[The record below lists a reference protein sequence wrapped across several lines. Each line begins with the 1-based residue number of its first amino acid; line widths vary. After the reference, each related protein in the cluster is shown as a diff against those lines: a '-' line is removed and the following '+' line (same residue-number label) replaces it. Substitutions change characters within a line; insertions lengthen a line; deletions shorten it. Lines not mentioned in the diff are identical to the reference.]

1 MSEQKATLRAR
12 GADAHSSAGVSGVE
26 RLAAISIGEYLK
38 RQRLLRGITVE
49 ELSATTRIPLRSLE
63 RLEAGYFDGVSDGFV
78 RGFVRTVALALGLD
92 ADDTVARMLD
102 EPAASQWDRSGAGL
116 WRKQALA
123 VVALVV
129 VTILALWVLRT
140 GWNLLVG
147 GPGSARSREV
157 VIWRDPVHQLA
168 REHSGGLDSGRESAA
183 PGWAS
188 DDAFADDAFAD
199 DAAAGVGA
207 QP

>member
-1 MSEQKATLRAR
+1 MSEHKGMLRAR
-12 GADAHSSAGVSGVE
+12 GATASPVSGE
-26 RLAAISIGEYLK
+26 DELGTTSIGEYLK

-92 ADDTVARMLD
+92 ADSTVARMLD
-102 EPAASQWDRSGAGL
+102 EPAASQWDRNGAGL
-116 WRKQALA
+116 WHKQALA
-123 VVALVV
+123 VSALVV
-129 VTILALWVLRT
+129 VTALSLWILRA

-147 GPGSARSREV
+147 GPGAASRREV
-157 VIWRDPVHQLA
+157 VVWHDPVHRLA
-168 REHSGGLDSGRESAA
+168 LEQAGRIESAPLA
-183 PGWAS
+183 PGTEER
-188 DDAFADDAFAD
+188 DAPDVDFD
-199 DAAAGVGA
+199 A

>member
-1 MSEQKATLRAR
+1 MSEQKGMLRAR
-12 GADAHSSAGVSGVE
+12 GANASPVSGAE
-26 RLAAISIGEYLK
+26 GPATTSIGEYLK

-49 ELSATTRIPLRSLE
+49 ELSAMTRIPLRSLE

-92 ADDTVARMLD
+92 ADNTVARMLD
-102 EPAASQWDRSGAGL
+102 EPSASEWDRNGAGL
-116 WRKQALA
+116 WHKQALA
-123 VVALVV
+123 VAALVA
-129 VTILALWVLRT
+129 VTALSLWILWA

-157 VIWRDPVHQLA
+157 VMWRDPVHRLA
-168 REHSGGLDSGRESAA
+168 LEQAGQGGAA
-183 PGWAS
+183 PDPAHE
-188 DDAFADDAFAD
+188 DAVVD
-199 DAAAGVGA
+199 A